1 MLFRQL
7 FDRASCT
14 YTYLLACERTSQAV
28 LIDPVVSCVERDA
41 RLLSELGLALR
52 WVLETHVH
60 ADHVTGSA
68 ALRARLGG
76 ESVVAANAGVFGASC
91 TVRTGDHVVFG
102 DHHLEVRETPGHT
115 AGCVSYVLDDHSAV
129 FTGDALFVRGCGRT
143 DFQGG
148 SAQTLY
154 RSVHA
159 QLFTLPDATKVYPGH
174 DYNGQT
180 VSTIGEER
188 AHNPRLG
195 GGRDEMAFVAIMAA
209 LDLSPPAHID
219 VALPANLRG
228 GTT

>member
-7 FDRASCT
+7 FDRTSCT

-28 LIDPVVSCVERDA
+28 LIDPVVACVDRDE
-41 RLLSELGLALR
+41 RLLSELGLTLR

-60 ADHVTGSA
+60 ADHVTGSS
-68 ALRARLGG
+68 ALRERLGG
-76 ESVVAANAGVFGASC
+76 ESVVAANAGVVGASRS
-91 TVRTGDHVVFG
+91 VRTGDRIVFG
-102 DHHLEVRETPGHT
+102 DHHLEARETPGHT
-115 AGCVSYVLDDHSAV
+115 SGCVSYVLDDRSAV
-129 FTGDALFVRGCGRT
+129 FTGDTLFVRGCGRT

-148 SAQTLY
+148 SAETLY
-154 RSVHA
+154 RSVHE
-159 QLFTLPDATKVYPGH
+159 QLFSLPDTTSVYPGH

-195 GGRDEMAFVAIMAA
+195 GGKDEAAFVAIMAS
-209 LDLSPPAHID
+209 LNLSPPANID

-228 GTT
+228 GAS